1 MNRPVQRDGIE
12 FFFICQVWPKSEDID
27 FLLAMLRTQMH
38 FLTVFLF
45 LRWKKPECKKSVHSF
60 IEKSFIS
67 GFRKQRKSWFK
78 GSAFFQTQNFEK
90 RVQVSRINLWE
101 SCVVFF
107 NRNFLLRFVGFDI
120 TVCPFCM
127 LLHPDFER
135 DELSFSIQSIERA
148 RFCQECQFQ
157 SLWQMVGPSFFW
169 GNRLGGGL
177 SPFPVFFHPFFW
189 NLDLCVR
196 PWGWKG
202 AKSPVICWRSH
213 VYVRGAQEPWKS
225 PPNWPPFFFYDQR
238 NAHLGGQSE
247 GERGF
252 HIFFQLLQAGNH
264 GRWRIFCLVVVVVV
278 VVVVVAEIFDL
289 SLWKPSVVGFHVESQ
304 RATFLSFLAAA
315 GSSWGRIK
323 TIGLKRCCLLPSHG
337 QRQSVCWVGKSFFFH
352 RALSRFFDWHFG
364 HISF

>member
-12 FFFICQVWPKSEDID
+12 FFFHLSSVAKVKGYWFPACN
-27 FLLAMLRTQMH
+27 ATN
-38 FLTVFLF
+38 TNVFFNSILIPVV
-45 LRWKKPECKKSVHSF
+45 KKPECKKSVHSF
-60 IEKSFIS
+60 IAKSFIS
-67 GFRKQRKSWFK
+67 GFGKQRKCWFK
-78 GSAFFQTQNFEK
+78 GSAFFQTPNSPRDRFSFQGSTREK
-90 RVQVSRINLWE
+90 
-101 SCVVFF
+101 VVFFF
-107 NRNFLLRFVGFDI
+107 NRNFLLRFLGFDI
-120 TVCPFCM
+120 TVTVCPFCM

-225 PPNWPPFFFYDQR
+225 PPNWPPFFFTT
-238 NAHLGGQSE
+238 NE
-247 GERGF
+247 M
-252 HIFFQLLQAGNH
+252 
-264 GRWRIFCLVVVVVV
+264 
-278 VVVVVAEIFDL
+278 
-289 SLWKPSVVGFHVESQ
+289 P
-304 RATFLSFLAAA
+304 T
-315 GSSWGRIK
+315 
-323 TIGLKRCCLLPSHG
+323 
-337 QRQSVCWVGKSFFFH
+337 
-352 RALSRFFDWHFG
+352 
-364 HISF
+364 